1 MNNKLSKWI
10 WQHPDYPNFKFN
22 NKQLTNVI
30 KEIEYNRGILGGIS
44 QIFNKNELK
53 NIQIDTLTNEA
64 INTSLIE
71 GEILKRDSVR
81 ASLLKKLDNDF
92 NILQDISTH
101 QTDNFV
107 ALLLDCSLNKEP
119 VTQDRLFGW
128 HNCIFENRFN
138 QLNKIRIADFRIDD
152 DMEVVSGAI
161 GHEKVHYIAPPVK
174 LIDKDI
180 ENFLDWVNTSE
191 EDIYIK
197 SAIAHLW
204 FVIIHP
210 FDDGNG
216 RIARA
221 VADYLLSKNSEAF
234 EFKLYSISTA
244 INSDI
249 KSYYDILDK
258 TTNLFLNKDFDITP
272 WLLWHLN
279 ILNSAMKQ
287 SRVNIEYIVQK
298 TMFWDK
304 HRDINLNERQVKVL
318 NKILNMGSD
327 NFEGGISTKKYM
339 AITKA
344 SKATAGR
351 DIKELLDCGCIK
363 QVEHTQGRNIR
374 YYVSAILN

>member
-1 MNNKLSKWI
+1 MKNTITKWI
-10 WQHPDYPNFKFN
+10 WQHPKYPNFKFE
-22 NKQLTNVI
+22 NKQLSSI
-30 KEIEYNRGILGGIS
+30 LKEIEYNRGILNGIS
-44 QIFNKNELK
+44 QIFNKDELK
-53 NIQIDTLTNEA
+53 NIQIETLTNEA

-71 GEILKRDSVR
+71 GEVLKRDSVR
-81 ASLLKKLDNDF
+81 ASLLKKLDKDF
-92 NILQDISTH
+92 NISKDKSTH

-119 VTQDRLFGW
+119 ITKDRLFGW
-128 HNCIFENRFN
+128 HNCIFESRFN

-161 GHEKVHYIAPPVK
+161 GHEKIHYIAPPVK
-174 LIDKDI
+174 LINKDI
-180 ENFLDWVNTSE
+180 ENFLIWCNARD

-221 VADYLLSKNSEAF
+221 TADYLLSKDSEPF

-249 KSYYDILDK
+249 RSYYDILDK

-272 WLLWHLN
+272 WLIWHLN

-287 SRVNIEYIVQK
+287 SRENIEYIVKK
-298 TMFWDK
+298 TIFWDK
-304 HRDINLNERQVKVL
+304 YRDNNLNERQVKIL
-318 NKILNMGSD
+318 NKILDIGSD

-344 SKATAGR
+344 SKATAVR
-351 DIKELLDCGCIK
+351 DIRELLKYGCIK
-363 QVEHTQGRNIR
+363 QVENTQGRNIR
-374 YYVSAILN
+374 YYVD